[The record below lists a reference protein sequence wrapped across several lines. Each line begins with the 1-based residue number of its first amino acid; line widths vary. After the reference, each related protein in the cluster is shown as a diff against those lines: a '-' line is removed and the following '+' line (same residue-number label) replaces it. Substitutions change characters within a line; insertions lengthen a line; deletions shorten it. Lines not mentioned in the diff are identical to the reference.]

1 MDDGNYGINLR
12 AEITYCQNSKF
23 PYAQQQTIYIKR
35 KPQTLP
41 VCQHNIFF
49 CEYALRSKPDM
60 TICKGKLTKKQTK
73 NLESRL

>member
-1 MDDGNYGINLR
+1 MEDGNYGINLR
-12 AEITYCQNSKF
+12 AEITYCKNSKF
-23 PYAQQQTIYIKR
+23 PYAQKQTVYINK

-49 CEYALRSKPDM
+49 CDQALPLPNI

-73 NLESRL
+73 NLEARL